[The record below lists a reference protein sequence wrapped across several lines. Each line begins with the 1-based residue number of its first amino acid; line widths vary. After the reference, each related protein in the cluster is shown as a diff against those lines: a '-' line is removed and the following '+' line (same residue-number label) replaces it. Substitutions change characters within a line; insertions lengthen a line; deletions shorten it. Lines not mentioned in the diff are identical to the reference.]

1 MLATIVLWFY
11 IFLLPLLYGRAFKRL
26 LAGLLREKPLV
37 PLVLT
42 WLLGIAIITTLAS
55 FLSLI
60 MPVALAAHLLIL
72 AGGLIILIVGLKT
85 DYYAARK
92 WLGNLRKVH
101 WLALVI
107 GIAAVLTTLEIAT
120 RVPTNPDSGQYHAQA
135 IRWIETYRAVSG
147 LGNLLTRFAFN
158 SSWFVTS
165 AVFSLAFLGGRSF
178 HLVPSVLFL
187 GIVFYSLTGID
198 QLLKKQLGLS
208 ALFRALLIPLAFNFM
223 PAEVSSPG
231 TDLPV
236 TLIAWV
242 LIAEWIC
249 LLERKEEDHL
259 VLSTMLWTAA
269 VFCVTIKLSAAV
281 LLLGGMI
288 ILLTRRIT
296 HKRDFLLLNLG
307 LAAAI
312 ALPWLIRNVIL
323 SGYLVYPF
331 PAIDLFRV
339 DWKIPLVN
347 ALSDMH
353 SIQNWAKL
361 PGSDLAKLPELPFSL
376 WFPEWWADQTLFR
389 RLILLAVA
397 AAPFLYMLPAV
408 ISWKERKK
416 VWEQAAA
423 YLPVYAFVYAG
434 LAFWF
439 MTSPAFRFGLG
450 FILPALLL
458 VLIPPLLWTINHF
471 KKLAVSTVVLLSLAI
486 LGYQLYTLA
495 FSLDFPT
502 LPERVLLPAD
512 YPHLPSEPCRMR
524 NITVLTPS
532 PDAWMACWYLP
543 FPCTPHCEAGVE
555 LRGDSLQDGFR
566 WP

>member
-1 MLATIVLWFY
+1 MLATIALWLY
-11 IFLLPLLYGRAFKRL
+11 ILLLPLLYGRAFKRVL
-26 LAGLLREKPLV
+26 SGMLREKPRV
-37 PLVLT
+37 PMVLT
-42 WLLGIAIITTLAS
+42 WLLGIAFITTLAS
-55 FLSLI
+55 FLSII
-60 MPVALAAHLLIL
+60 MPIALAAHLLIL
-72 AGGLIILIVGLKT
+72 AGGLVILAAGLKT
-85 DYYAARK
+85 DYFAARK
-92 WLGNLRKVH
+92 GLENLRKIH
-101 WLALVI
+101 WLVLVI
-107 GIAAVLTTLEIAT
+107 GFVAILTTLEIAT
-120 RVPTNPDSGQYHAQA
+120 RAPSNPDSGQYHAQA
-135 IRWIETYRAVSG
+135 IRWIETYRAVPG

-158 SSWFVTS
+158 SSWFVTN

-187 GIVFYSLTGID
+187 GIIFYSLTGID
-198 QLLKKQLGLS
+198 QLLKKQLRLS
-208 ALFRALLIPLAFNFM
+208 VLFKALLIPLAFNFL

-242 LIAEWIC
+242 LIAEWIR
-249 LLERKEEDHL
+249 LREEKDEDHL
-259 VLSTMLWTAA
+259 VLSTILWVAV
-269 VFCVTIKLSAAV
+269 VFCVTIKLSAVV
-281 LLLGGMI
+281 LLIGGAI

-331 PAIDLFRV
+331 PAIDLFKV

-347 ALSDMH
+347 ALSDMN

-361 PGSDLAKLPELPFSL
+361 PGSDLAKLENLPFST

-389 RLILLAVA
+389 RLILLVIS
-397 AAPFLYMLPAV
+397 AAPAIYLLIALFPWKGKERFMESARVYFPAV
-408 ISWKERKK
+408 
-416 VWEQAAA
+416 V
-423 YLPVYAFVYAG
+423 FVYAG
-434 LAFWF
+434 FVFWF
-439 MTSPAFRFGLG
+439 LTSPAFRFGLG

-458 VLIPPLLWTINHF
+458 AVIPLLLGLAGIF
-471 KKLAVSTVVLLSLAI
+471 KKLASPAVVLLALAI

-495 FSLDFPT
+495 FSLDFRT
-502 LPERVLLPAD
+502 LAERAILPAD

-532 PDAWMACWYLP
+532 PEAWMSCWYLP

>member
-1 MLATIVLWFY
+1 MLATIALWIY
-11 IFLLPLLYGRAFKRL
+11 IILLPLIYGRAFKRL
-26 LAGLLREKPLV
+26 LAGMLREKPLV

-42 WLLGIAIITTLAS
+42 WLLGITVITTLAS
-55 FLSLI
+55 FLSII
-60 MPVALAAHLLIL
+60 MPVARTTHLLIL
-72 AGGLIILIVGLKT
+72 AGGLGILIANWKNN
-85 DYYAARK
+85 YFAARK
-92 WLGNLRKVH
+92 GLRNLRKVH
-101 WLALVI
+101 GLVLLI
-107 GIAAVLTTLEIAT
+107 GLVAVITTLEIAT
-120 RVPTNPDSGQYHAQA
+120 RVPSNPDSGQYHAQA
-135 IRWIETYRAVSG
+135 IRWIETYRAVPG

-178 HLVPSVLFL
+178 HLVPSALFL
-187 GIVFYSLTGID
+187 CVVFYSLTGID
-198 QLLKKQLGLS
+198 QLLKKQLRFS
-208 ALFRALLIPLAFNFM
+208 ALFRALLIPLAFNFL

-242 LIAEWIC
+242 LIAEWIRV
-249 LLERKEEDHL
+249 LEQKEEDHL
-259 VLSTMLWTAA
+259 VLSTILWAA
-269 VFCVTIKLSAAV
+269 AAFCVTIKLSAVA
-281 LLLGGMI
+281 LLLGGAI
-288 ILLTRRIT
+288 IMLTRQNP
-296 HKRDFLLLNLG
+296 HKRDYLLLNLG
-307 LAAAI
+307 LAAVI

-331 PAIDLFRV
+331 PAIDLFQV

-353 SIQNWAKL
+353 SIQTWAKV
-361 PGSDLAKLPELPFSL
+361 PGSDLAKLTDLPLSL

-389 RLILLAVA
+389 KLILLVVI
-397 AAPFLYMLPAV
+397 AAPFLYTLPAV
-408 ISWKERKK
+408 IPWKGRKK
-416 VWEQAAA
+416 AWEQAIAF
-423 YLPVYAFVYAG
+423 LPLYAFVYAG

-439 MTSPAFRFGLG
+439 FTSPGFRFGMG

-458 VLIPPLLWTINHF
+458 ALIPPLLWAINRF
-471 KKLAVSTVVLLSLAI
+471 KKLVVPSIVVLALAI
-486 LGYQLYTLA
+486 LGYQLFTLA
-495 FSLDFPT
+495 FSLDFRT
-502 LPERVLLPAD
+502 LRERALLPAD

-524 NITVLTPS
+524 NTTVLTPS
-532 PDAWMACWYLP
+532 ADAWMACWYLP

>member
-1 MLATIVLWFY
+1 MLATIALWIY
-11 IFLLPLLYGRAFKRL
+11 IILLPLIYGRAFKRL
-26 LAGLLREKPLV
+26 LAGMLREKPLV

-42 WLLGIAIITTLAS
+42 WLLGITVITTLAS
-55 FLSLI
+55 FLSII
-60 MPVALAAHLLIL
+60 MPVARTTHLLIL
-72 AGGLIILIVGLKT
+72 AGGLGILIANWKNN
-85 DYYAARK
+85 YFAARK
-92 WLGNLRKVH
+92 GLRNLRKVH
-101 WLALVI
+101 GLVLLI
-107 GIAAVLTTLEIAT
+107 GLVAVITTLEIAT
-120 RVPTNPDSGQYHAQA
+120 RVPSNPDSGQYHAQA
-135 IRWIETYRAVSG
+135 IRWIETYRAVPG

-178 HLVPSVLFL
+178 HLVPSALFL
-187 GIVFYSLTGID
+187 CVVFYSLTGID
-198 QLLKKQLGLS
+198 QLLKKQLRFS
-208 ALFRALLIPLAFNFM
+208 ALFRALLIPLAFNFL

-242 LIAEWIC
+242 LIAEWIRV
-249 LLERKEEDHL
+249 LEQKEEDHL
-259 VLSTMLWTAA
+259 VLSTILWAA
-269 VFCVTIKLSAAV
+269 AAFCVTIKLSAVA
-281 LLLGGMI
+281 LLLGGAI
-288 ILLTRRIT
+288 IMLTRQNP
-296 HKRDFLLLNLG
+296 HKRDYLLLNLG
-307 LAAAI
+307 LAVVI

-331 PAIDLFRV
+331 PAIDLFQV

-353 SIQNWAKL
+353 SIQTWAKV
-361 PGSDLAKLPELPFSL
+361 PGSDLAKLTDLPLSL

-389 RLILLAVA
+389 KLILLVDI
-397 AAPFLYMLPAV
+397 AAPFLYALPAV
-408 ISWKERKK
+408 IPWKGRKK
-416 VWEQAAA
+416 AWEQAIAF
-423 YLPVYAFVYAG
+423 LPLYAFVYAG

-439 MTSPAFRFGLG
+439 FTSPGFRFGMG

-458 VLIPPLLWTINHF
+458 ALIPPLLWAINRF
-471 KKLAVSTVVLLSLAI
+471 KKLVVPSIVVLALAI
-486 LGYQLYTLA
+486 LGYQLFTLA
-495 FSLDFPT
+495 FSLDFRT
-502 LPERVLLPAD
+502 LRERALLPAD

-524 NITVLTPS
+524 NTTVLTPS
-532 PDAWMACWYLP
+532 ADAWMACWYLP